1 LRLFL
6 LFLDFLRR
14 PPPRSSLLG
23 GAGAVKEGALLLFEG
38 AGTEEAVA
46 AEGAALLL
54 ESAENEKPVA
64 VLLFEGARAR
74 PEDGRDGSSTG
85 STKPGR

>member
-1 LRLFL
+1 LLFL

-23 GAGAVKEGALLLFEG
+23 GTGTVKEGALLLFEG
-38 AGTEEAVA
+38 AETEEAVA
-46 AEGAALLL
+46 VLLL